1 MEDNI
6 FISEEN
12 KGLIWQLLID
22 ANAFINIPENYFDT
36 IKTLYEKIITE
47 ISILNNLSIKDKNKL
62 VMSKMFQQI
71 KYFNTQHIQ
80 KPLEEVKI
88 QVQEQFKNKQ
98 EEFIQLVNHNRPKDI
113 SFNDK
118 IDKPFENQELN
129 TRLNEMIA
137 DRSYDIIPKNN
148 TTNDT
153 PNDFTNDTTNDT
165 TNESKSIPEKKVSF
179 LPTSEDI
186 LNKLKIIETN
196 RILETNEQTTRNEKN
211 VTDKINEI
219 YDILNTISINQQLTL
234 KNEDKIIELLNLNF
248 SITPTKDLN

>member
-113 SFNDK
+113 SFNDM

-148 TTNDT
+148 TTNNII
-153 PNDFTNDTTNDT
+153 NDITNDT

-179 LPTSEDI
+179 VPTSEDI
-186 LNKLKIIETN
+186 LNKLKMIETN
-196 RILETNEQTTRNEKN
+196 RILETNEQTTRNQEN
-211 VTDKINEI
+211 RSDKISEI

-234 KNEDKIIELLNLNF
+234 KNQDKIIELLNLNL
-248 SITPTKDLN
+248 SITPNKDFN